1 MMAANEENGR
11 TFAFA
16 ANLENKVRELTPDQ
30 VNAAMRAVI
39 DPDRISIVK
48 AGDFKKAAASATK

>member
-1 MMAANEENGR
+1 MLATNEQDGR

-16 ANLENKVRELTPDQ
+16 EKLENKVRELTPDQ
-30 VNAAMRAVI
+30 VIAAMRAVI